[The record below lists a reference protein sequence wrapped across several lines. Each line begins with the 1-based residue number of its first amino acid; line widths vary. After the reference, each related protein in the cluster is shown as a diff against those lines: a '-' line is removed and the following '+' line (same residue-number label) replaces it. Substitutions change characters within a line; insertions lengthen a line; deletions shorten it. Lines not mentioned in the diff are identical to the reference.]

1 MNLKGHFRQ
10 QDGPTRRTFVSGM
23 AASLFGVGA
32 MPLAGPLAAAT
43 RWDDAIPLHHA
54 TAKRVIYLFLAGG
67 MSQLDTFS
75 PKPGAATQGPTESIQ
90 SNAEDV
96 LVSQHFPLMAR
107 HMDKVCVIESM
118 NSKQGAHAQGQYHM
132 HTSYELRGTTSH
144 PSLGAWLNYM
154 AGPVNETLPG
164 HIAINN
170 GRYHAS
176 GGFLESK
183 HMPLPIGSAVDGLQ
197 HSARSERVSE
207 RSFDQRMARLRQ
219 MNDAFRGRYDT
230 KEVRAYSDMYDQA
243 IALMDSQDLD
253 AFDIS
258 KEPQTIRDAYGDD
271 PFGQGCLLARRLIEH
286 DVRFIEVVNDG
297 WDTHADNFERM
308 DDLCPP
314 VDRAISAL
322 LADLDARGL
331 LEDTLVVLA
340 TEFGRSPRINTVRTG
355 RDHYP
360 KAFTCLLAG
369 GGIQGGLKHGKTD
382 AEGHEV
388 IEDMVTVEDFNATIA
403 YALGL
408 PTEHDMYSPAG
419 RPFRVAHKGV
429 PVKALF
435 A

>member
-1 MNLKGHFRQ
+1 MRFQEHFSRQ
-10 QDGPTRRTFVSGM
+10 DEPSRRAFVSGM

-32 MPLAGPLAAAT
+32 MPLSSPLAAAA
-43 RWDDAIPLHHA
+43 RLDDTIPLHHA

-90 SNAEDV
+90 SNTDDV
-96 LVSQHFPLMAR
+96 LVSEHFPLMAR
-107 HMDKVCVIESM
+107 HMDKVCVVESM

-132 HTSYELRGTTSH
+132 HTSYELRGTIRH

-154 AGPVNETLPG
+154 AGPMNETLPG
-164 HIAINN
+164 HVAIN
-170 GRYHAS
+170 GGLYHAS

-183 HMPLPIGSAVDGLQ
+183 FMPLPIGSAEEGLQ
-197 HSARSERVSE
+197 NSSRADHVTPYT
-207 RSFDQRMARLRQ
+207 FDRRMKRLRE
-219 MNDAFRGRYDT
+219 MNDAFRSRYDT
-230 KEVRAYSDMYDQA
+230 KEVRAYGDMYDQA
-243 IALMDSQDLD
+243 LALMDSQDLA

-258 KEPQTIRDAYGDD
+258 KEPQAIRDAYGAE
-271 PFGQGCLLARRLIEH
+271 PVGQGCLLARRLIEH
-286 DVRFIEVVNDG
+286 DVRFVEIVNDG
-297 WDTHADNFERM
+297 WDTHAENFDRM
-308 DDLCPP
+308 GELCPP
-314 VDRAISAL
+314 VDRALSAL

-340 TEFGRSPRINTVRTG
+340 TEFGRSPNINTQRDG
-355 RDHYP
+355 RNHYP

-369 GGIQGGLKHGKTD
+369 GGIQGGFKHGKTD

-388 IEDMVTVEDFNATIA
+388 TEDMVSVQDFNATIA

-408 PTEHDMYSPAG
+408 PTEHEMYSPSG

-429 PVKALF
+429 PVTAMF